1 MEKICFICTG
11 NTCRSIMAERLL
23 KKQLKK
29 AQITNIK
36 VYSKGLRAT
45 GENIAENAKKVLK
58 KLGASSSNRKS
69 VKLGKIDKDML
80 YIAMNENMLDYI
92 QSSNVIT
99 MKNLIG
105 HDIIDPYGQGEE
117 VYMKTALE
125 IKAANDKLIEIIK
138 RWRKQ

>member
-11 NTCRSIMAERLL
+11 NTCRSVMAERLL

-29 AQITNIK
+29 AQLMNIK

-45 GENIAENAKKVLK
+45 GDNIAENAKKVLK
-58 KLGASSSNRKS
+58 KLGASSTNRKS
-69 VKLGKIDKDML
+69 LKLGKIDKDML
-80 YIAMNENMLDYI
+80 YIVMNENMVPYI

-105 HDIIDPYGQGEE
+105 HDINDPYGQSEE
-117 VYMKTALE
+117 IYMKTALE
-125 IKAANDKLIEIIK
+125 IKEANDKLIEIIK

>member
-29 AQITNIK
+29 AQLTNIK

-69 VKLGKIDKDML
+69 VRLGKIDKDML
-80 YIAMNENMLDYI
+80 YIVMNESMLDYI

-105 HDIIDPYGQGEE
+105 YDIIDPYGQSEDI
-117 VYMKTALE
+117 YMKTALE
-125 IKAANDKLIEIIK
+125 IKDANDKLIEIIK
-138 RWRKQ
+138 RWRGQ

>member
-29 AQITNIK
+29 VQLTNIK

-69 VKLGKIDKDML
+69 VRLGKIDKDML
-80 YIAMNENMLDYI
+80 YIVMNESMLDYI

-105 HDIIDPYGQGEE
+105 HDIIDPYGQSEDI
-117 VYMKTALE
+117 YMKTALE
-125 IKAANDKLIEIIK
+125 IKDANDKLIEIIK
-138 RWRKQ
+138 RWRGQ

>member
-29 AQITNIK
+29 AQLTSIK
-36 VYSKGLRAT
+36 VYSKGLRAN

-80 YIAMNENMLDYI
+80 YIVMNENMVGYI

-105 HDIIDPYGQGEE
+105 HDISDPYGQSEE
-117 VYMKTALE
+117 IYMKTAIE
-125 IKAANDKLIEIIK
+125 IKDANDKLIEIIK
-138 RWRKQ
+138 RWREQ